1 MEYSPWTL
9 DIEQNNLLKTA
20 REHGVA
26 IVAYSPVGRGMLT
39 GKFKSP
45 DDFEEGDFRK
55 HNVSIK
61 SSYDHLL

>member
-9 DIEQNNLLKTA
+9 DIEENGLLKKA
-20 REHGVA
+20 RELGVA

-39 GKFKSP
+39 GKYKSP

-55 HNVSIK
+55 NNVSII
-61 SSYDHLL
+61 SV